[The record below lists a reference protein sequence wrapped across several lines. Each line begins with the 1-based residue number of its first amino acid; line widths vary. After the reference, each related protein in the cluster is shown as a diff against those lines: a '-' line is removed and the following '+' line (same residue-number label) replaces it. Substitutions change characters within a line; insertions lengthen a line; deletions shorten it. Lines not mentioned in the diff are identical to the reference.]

1 MVVRNEWFVNSERV
15 MMTRSQQKIE
25 WRPVVESDG
34 ERLELQPDEPWD
46 GVFLGVKTIP
56 RVNPET
62 GETEDA
68 VLVLLADAEDKRW
81 NMWAGFAL
89 RKAIEQLE
97 PGSPIRLVDHG
108 LTNLKGGRR
117 MRQIDV
123 FTA

>member
-1 MVVRNEWFVNSERV
+1 
-15 MMTRSQQKIE
+15 MMTKDQTAA

-34 ERLELQPDEPWD
+34 ERLELKLEEPWD
-46 GVFLGVKTIP
+46 GIFLGTKIVP
-56 RVNPET
+56 RTNGET

-68 VLVLLADAEDKRW
+68 ILVLLADAEDRRF
-81 NMWAGFAL
+81 NLWAGYTL

-108 LTNLKGGRR
+108 LVSLKGGRR

-123 FTA
+123 FTV